1 MPLFAAIHALH
12 YFKHIRITFS
22 RKMALF
28 GRLNESPPPAKRRR
42 IYNANA
48 PEMIPY
54 TDDIDPVWYDW
65 DCTQTELGNYV
76 RADAPEPLPNQT
88 SFPREVVHSMRE
100 LLERPGIYAWILF
113 SDHSFAA
120 ARTFSPQEILSK
132 HKNLHRNRSNLMI
145 LAAGECRIREG
156 RQVEFNL
163 LSGTYMVHI
172 LRQFN
177 RHFPRVNGTDWYAG
191 QIRRLWEEA
200 GAESVDFT
208 TRDIISK
215 IVTED
220 TLRTYSDIGYAFQ
233 RFPTQ
238 DACRASKNQW
248 GGRSRPSR
256 SPSRSRSRRSSPNSP
271 SRVRHHRKT
280 RRHPK

>member
-1 MPLFAAIHALH
+1 
-12 YFKHIRITFS
+12 
-22 RKMALF
+22 MALF
-28 GRLNESPPPAKRRR
+28 GRLNEVESPPPAKRRR

-65 DCTQTELGNYV
+65 DCTQTERGNYV
-76 RADAPEPLPNQT
+76 RADAPEPLPT
-88 SFPREVVHSMRE
+88 VFPREVVHSMRE

-132 HKNLHRNRSNLMI
+132 HKNLHRNRSDLMI

-177 RHFPRVNGTDWYAG
+177 RHFPRVNGTEWYAA
-191 QIRRLWEEA
+191 QMRRLWEEA

-220 TLRTYSDIGYAFQ
+220 TLRTYSDIGYTFQ

-248 GGRSRPSR
+248 GGRSR
-256 SPSRSRSRRSSPNSP
+256 RSRKSP
-271 SRVRHHRKT
+271 SRVRRHRKT